1 MTIIPAT
8 ADMLR
13 SSLFLNSL
21 YTLIPAIDICNPVWG
36 FTLSNIDGITSYLK
50 GIPSPQDLG
59 GLSPMGYVPGDSL
72 KIRYFSDLYNLAEL
86 FLSVFLCFTYNTT

>member
-1 MTIIPAT
+1 MAAFSFTLSL
-8 ADMLR
+8 D
-13 SSLFLNSL
+13 SSFFKPIHKIVTCS
-21 YTLIPAIDICNPVWG
+21 PVWG